1 MNIGDTSS
9 LADLPAR
16 HRDLLW
22 VLSQTGPSESHTLK
36 HVLESYYNKTITDD
50 RIITTLSDLTTHDL
64 VVKRSHDNFTTK
76 YHLTDPGRRALQA
89 RLAWQANTN
98 GGDAE

>member
-1 MNIGDTSS
+1 MNTGDTPS

-22 VLSQTGPSESHTLK
+22 ILSHTGPSESYTVK
-36 HVLESYYNKTITDD
+36 QALESYYNKAVTDD
-50 RIITTLSDLTTHDL
+50 VASTVLSDLTAQDL
-64 VVKRSHDNFTTK
+64 VVNRSHDNFTTK
-76 YHLTDPGRRALQA
+76 YHLTNPGRRALQA